1 MFNKKQIDDV
11 IKNEREDVAVGMFE
25 QMEKLADE
33 QERQEE
39 FYESA
44 SVEMLRNLVENGDD
58 DACSYYINKRI
69 TEDQGL
75 DWDDINY
82 LDTAIKNLNYSA
94 SLIGAY
100 IYGLKNS
107 RFKDVE
113 KEFFSYAVCEQYT
126 DSDAHKYL
134 DKAYKKNASLI
145 DEVDRAVLSVCL
157 DRWATSML
165 MGEKYFSFTAQFN
178 RADKSSEIP
187 DWKSAYI
194 FEINLTHENGRES
207 DSEELYIAYIRGK
220 DKDDYLNALCSNVAE
235 ILSVIAQ
242 KTGLSAGDLYVD
254 GKKRFHYGASVTVN
268 NGSTDDAVKI
278 VSDANLNVSVSDE
291 GRLKS
296 YICSYCGGATDF
308 GGVCSVC
315 GRKQVN
321 VDDGNI
327 VIRKGKNTEA
337 LRCTQCGAPV
347 NLENDCK
354 TAYCSACG
362 TTFAVN
368 GSALTDGVFGLN
380 YENIRADMPE
390 GAQLP
395 KVEFVRA
402 SIAEGAITAIMPRN
416 FIVMSDEIRKIKYPT
431 NAPKYIYTT
440 PDTTVNLNFNFKGA
454 LDEKDVFYF
463 GRQMLTALK
472 SVYTTAKFG
481 EAKLLDK
488 PQKVFFVDFITAG
501 MDQSIYNAMFFFS
514 YHGKQGV
521 GSWNCLGKDRWFWA
535 PVFEHAV
542 RTMEFK

>member
-11 IKNEREDVAVGMFE
+11 IKNERKDVAAGIFE
-25 QMEKLADE
+25 QMEKLADA

-44 SVEMLRNLVENGDD
+44 SIETLRDLVENGDD
-58 DACSYYINKRI
+58 EACSYYINKRI
-69 TEDQGL
+69 HEDQTL
-75 DWDDINY
+75 DWNDIEY
-82 LDTAIKNLNYSA
+82 LDLAIKNLNYSA

-100 IYGLKNS
+100 IYGLKDS

-126 DSDAHKYL
+126 DSDAHKQL
-134 DKAYKKNASLI
+134 DKAYKKNSSLI
-145 DEVDRAVLSVCL
+145 EEVDKAILSVCL
-157 DRWATSML
+157 DRWAASTL
-165 MGEKYFSFTAQFN
+165 KGEKYFSFTAQLN
-178 RADKSSEIP
+178 SADKSSELP
-187 DWKSAYI
+187 DWKSAYVL
-194 FEINLTHENGRES
+194 EIYLTHENGRES
-207 DSEELYIAYIRGK
+207 DPEELYIAYIRGK
-220 DKDDYLNALCSNVAE
+220 DKDGYIGALCNNLAE
-235 ILSVIAQ
+235 ILSIIAQ
-242 KTGLSAGDLYVD
+242 KTGLSAGDIYVD
-254 GKKRFHYGASVTVN
+254 GKKYFHYGASASAKKSAVED
-268 NGSTDDAVKI
+268 SVKI
-278 VSDANLNVSVSDE
+278 VSDANLKVNVSDE

-296 YICSYCGGATDF
+296 NICSYCGGATDF

-315 GRKQVN
+315 GKRQKDQ
-321 VDDGNI
+321 DDGSI

-337 LRCTQCGAPV
+337 LRCTQCGSPIK
-347 NLENDCK
+347 LEDNCK

-395 KVEFVRA
+395 PVEFVRA
-402 SIAEGAITAIMPRN
+402 SIVEGAITAIMPRN
-416 FIVMSDEIRKIKYPT
+416 FIVMSDEIRKIKYPV

-440 PDTTVNLNFNFKGA
+440 PDTTVNLNINITGA
-454 LDEKDVFYF
+454 LQEKDVFDF
-463 GRQMLTALK
+463 GRYMLTALK
-472 SVYTTAKFG
+472 SAYSTAKFG
-481 EAKLLDK
+481 EAKMIDK
-488 PQKVFFVDFITAG
+488 PRKVFFIDFITAG

-514 YHGKQGV
+514 YNGKQGI

-535 PVFEHAV
+535 PIFEHAV

>member
-11 IKNEREDVAVGMFE
+11 IKNERKDVAAGIFE
-25 QMEKLADE
+25 QMEKLADA

-44 SVEMLRNLVENGDD
+44 SIETLRDLVENGDD
-58 DACSYYINKRI
+58 EACSYYINKRI
-69 TEDQGL
+69 HEDQAL
-75 DWDDINY
+75 DWNDIEY
-82 LDTAIKNLNYSA
+82 LDLAIKNLNYSA

-100 IYGLKNS
+100 IYGLRDS

-126 DSDAHKYL
+126 DSDAHKQL
-134 DKAYKKNASLI
+134 DKAYKKNSSLI
-145 DEVDRAVLSVCL
+145 EEVDKAILSVCL
-157 DRWATSML
+157 DRWAASTL
-165 MGEKYFSFTAQFN
+165 RGEKYFSFTAQLN
-178 RADKSSEIP
+178 SADKSSELP
-187 DWKSAYI
+187 DWKSAYVL
-194 FEINLTHENGRES
+194 EIYLTHENGRES
-207 DSEELYIAYIRGK
+207 DPEELYIAYIRGK
-220 DKDDYLNALCSNVAE
+220 DKDGYIGALCNNLAE
-235 ILSVIAQ
+235 ILSIIAQ
-242 KTGLSAGDLYVD
+242 KTGLSAGDIYVD
-254 GKKRFHYGASVTVN
+254 GKKYFHYGASVSAKKSVVED
-268 NGSTDDAVKI
+268 SVKI
-278 VSDANLNVSVSDE
+278 VSDANLKVNVSDE

-296 YICSYCGGATDF
+296 NICSYCGGATDF

-315 GRKQVN
+315 GKRQN
-321 VDDGNI
+321 DQDDGSI

-337 LRCTQCGAPV
+337 LRCTQCGSPIK
-347 NLENDCK
+347 LEDNCK

-395 KVEFVRA
+395 SVEFVRA
-402 SIAEGAITAIMPRN
+402 SIVEGAITAIMPRN
-416 FIVMSDEIRKIKYPT
+416 FIVMSDEIRKIKYPV

-440 PDTTVNLNFNFKGA
+440 PDTTVNLNINITGA
-454 LDEKDVFYF
+454 LQEKDVFDF
-463 GRQMLTALK
+463 GRYMLTALK
-472 SVYTTAKFG
+472 SAYSTAKFG
-481 EAKLLDK
+481 EAKMIDK
-488 PQKVFFVDFITAG
+488 PRKVFFIDFITAG

-514 YHGKQGV
+514 YNGKQGV

-535 PVFEHAV
+535 PIFEHAV